1 MSNFFKFLGYLK
13 TRRFLYFILFFLS
26 LALCWLDPTNVFFT
40 TFFSVFLLL
49 RLIFCIRNRIIRNSL
64 VIFVSLITFLTY
76 FIYQKYGGL
85 STSMVMSTFG
95 VGLSVSLG
103 TVQTFG
109 LKFLVGFLFILFVI
123 SLLSIKI
130 PKACYSIKE
139 RVVLTVCLILI
150 LSKPVFDGIS
160 FWGAKF
166 FINNL
171 EYSPTFIS
179 QPYIDQY
186 KIFFGPLISSVSI
199 IAENIVDD
207 VKYKKIDHEEY
218 PDYIKNKT
226 AGSTN
231 IIYVIGESSNPGRYG
246 IYGYGKDT
254 TPNLSQMDRDGKIC
268 VVNNVHSP
276 AAQTRLAVPM
286 LVSFETPLQRGNL
299 FKYKNLIEMAELQG
313 YHTYWFDSQ
322 MQNNMWNKPF
332 GYLAKY
338 AEVLQTPEENN
349 TRFPINEG
357 QDEKLLPAIKH
368 YFKESQERNFYVIHL
383 MGNHLPYS
391 ARRGGE
397 DNPMV
402 DDYDASIYNVD
413 DTLQSIFTFADSY
426 LKDYKLV
433 YVSDHGEVVGQGHGF
448 PSSDNE
454 MYKIP
459 LLMNDASWC
468 AKAEQLRNNNHYF
481 SSDLTKLLVL
491 EMMGY
496 SVSDQHLRDAV
507 KNSDFVLNEKEDAIR
522 FSELRDVPLPQH
534 P

>member
-207 VKYKKIDHEEY
+207 VKYKKVDHEEY

-286 LVSFETPLQRGNL
+286 
-299 FKYKNLIEMAELQG
+299 
-313 YHTYWFDSQ
+313 
-322 MQNNMWNKPF
+322 
-332 GYLAKY
+332 
-338 AEVLQTPEENN
+338 
-349 TRFPINEG
+349 
-357 QDEKLLPAIKH
+357 
-368 YFKESQERNFYVIHL
+368 
-383 MGNHLPYS
+383 
-391 ARRGGE
+391 
-397 DNPMV
+397 
-402 DDYDASIYNVD
+402 
-413 DTLQSIFTFADSY
+413 
-426 LKDYKLV
+426 
-433 YVSDHGEVVGQGHGF
+433 
-448 PSSDNE
+448 
-454 MYKIP
+454 
-459 LLMNDASWC
+459 
-468 AKAEQLRNNNHYF
+468 
-481 SSDLTKLLVL
+481 
-491 EMMGY
+491 
-496 SVSDQHLRDAV
+496 
-507 KNSDFVLNEKEDAIR
+507 
-522 FSELRDVPLPQH
+522 
-534 P
+534 

>member
-186 KIFFGPLISSVSI
+186 KIF
-199 IAENIVDD
+199 
-207 VKYKKIDHEEY
+207 
-218 PDYIKNKT
+218 
-226 AGSTN
+226 
-231 IIYVIGESSNPGRYG
+231 
-246 IYGYGKDT
+246 
-254 TPNLSQMDRDGKIC
+254 
-268 VVNNVHSP
+268 
-276 AAQTRLAVPM
+276 
-286 LVSFETPLQRGNL
+286 
-299 FKYKNLIEMAELQG
+299 
-313 YHTYWFDSQ
+313 
-322 MQNNMWNKPF
+322 
-332 GYLAKY
+332 
-338 AEVLQTPEENN
+338 
-349 TRFPINEG
+349 
-357 QDEKLLPAIKH
+357 
-368 YFKESQERNFYVIHL
+368 
-383 MGNHLPYS
+383 
-391 ARRGGE
+391 
-397 DNPMV
+397 
-402 DDYDASIYNVD
+402 
-413 DTLQSIFTFADSY
+413 
-426 LKDYKLV
+426 
-433 YVSDHGEVVGQGHGF
+433 
-448 PSSDNE
+448 
-454 MYKIP
+454 
-459 LLMNDASWC
+459 
-468 AKAEQLRNNNHYF
+468 
-481 SSDLTKLLVL
+481 LVL
-491 EMMGY
+491 
-496 SVSDQHLRDAV
+496 S
-507 KNSDFVLNEKEDAIR
+507 F
-522 FSELRDVPLPQH
+522 PQFLSSLKI
-534 P
+534 